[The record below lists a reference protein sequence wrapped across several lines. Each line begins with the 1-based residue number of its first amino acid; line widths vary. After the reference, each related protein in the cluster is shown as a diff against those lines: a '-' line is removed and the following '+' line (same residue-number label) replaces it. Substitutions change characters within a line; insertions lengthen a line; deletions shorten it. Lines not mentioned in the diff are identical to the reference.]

1 METNGDFKKY
11 FNALNK
17 RLDVAFEAI
26 DKRFAAVD
34 ARFDGIERRFEAI
47 EQHLDG
53 IEQTVEVQG
62 QAILSMQDSLAT
74 VIRTTTL
81 LATQF
86 KKLEKRV
93 ERLEIGQTEL
103 IKMVMEIRG
112 LESGKKLELKNV
124 QYDKA
129 DQTLTGTI
137 REKPKRY
144 GRNKK

>member
-1 METNGDFKKY
+1 METDGDFKKY
-11 FNALNK
+11 FDTLNK
-17 RLDVAFEAI
+17 RLDVNFAAI
-26 DKRFAAVD
+26 D
-34 ARFDGIERRFEAI
+34 RRFETI
-47 EQHLDG
+47 EQRLDG
-53 IEQTVEVQG
+53 MEQRLERLEQTVGVQG

-74 VIRTTTL
+74 VIRTTTH

-93 ERLEIGQTEL
+93 ERLEIGQTEI

-112 LESGKKLELKNV
+112 LESGKKLELKEV

-129 DQTLTGTI
+129 NQTLTGTI

-144 GRNKK
+144 GRKKK